1 MNTSTASTTTAVAES
16 KMVDQCEN
24 QTDCNMPQGS
34 CWSTVYSGFYLFLAR
49 HSGRRRIESE
59 GTVLVRRQGGGGGS
73 SQSLHRAATFTMLN
87 FLLLVSVCLSSTTHA
102 CSSRSTPKPRPL
114 QPTARP
120 NVTFHTYPCPPVYAT
135 WYCLNDATCFAIKI
149 GESLLYNCECPD
161 GYMGQRCEY
170 KNLDGSYTTTR
181 RQVMLE
187 SASIASGV
195 SVAVLLVFIIC
206 TTFYIRSKRQRK
218 LKMNATDISMVD
230 GTWGDMERRPFAY
243 RPKHTIVTIPL
254 KTVITESVTRPVDG
268 PEGSSRQEPLIV

>member
-1 MNTSTASTTTAVAES
+1 MQRTESSETYRIRGNGTSEAA
-16 KMVDQCEN
+16 
-24 QTDCNMPQGS
+24 
-34 CWSTVYSGFYLFLAR
+34 
-49 HSGRRRIESE
+49 RRR
-59 GTVLVRRQGGGGGS
+59 RRVVTKPAPRRHVHHVKLPPA
-73 SQSLHRAATFTMLN
+73 SLCMSFIN
-87 FLLLVSVCLSSTTHA
+87 
-102 CSSRSTPKPRPL
+102 
-114 QPTARP
+114 
-120 NVTFHTYPCPPVYAT
+120 HT
-135 WYCLNDATCFAIKI
+135 
-149 GESLLYNCECPD
+149 CPD

>member
-1 MNTSTASTTTAVAES
+1 
-16 KMVDQCEN
+16 
-24 QTDCNMPQGS
+24 MPQDS
-34 CWSTVYSGFYLFLAR
+34 CWSTAFSGFYLFLAR
-49 HSGRRRIESE
+49 HSGRRRSAESE
-59 GTVLVRRQGGGGGS
+59 EAVRRQGGCGGS
-73 SQSLHRAATFTMLN
+73 SQSLHRTATFTMFN

-120 NVTFHTYPCPPVYAT
+120 NVTFHTYPCPPVYAK

-149 GESLLYNCECPD
+149 GESLLYNCECTD
-161 GYMGQRCEY
+161 GFMGQRCEF
-170 KNLDGSYTTTR
+170 KNLDGSYTTAR

-218 LKMNATDISMVD
+218 LKLNSTDISMVD
-230 GTWGDMERRPFAY
+230 GNWADTERRPFSY
-243 RPKHTIVTIPL
+243 RPKHTVVTIPL
-254 KTVITESVTRPVDG
+254 KTLITEQSTRSVDG
-268 PEGSSRQEPLIV
+268 RHSEENSRQEPLIV